1 MGLAASQARLLTI
14 TSRLSNTELRQQQ
27 IANTKMR
34 LSADQEQVSTK
45 YSNALNNQTLTL
57 NDAPMTY
64 SDLVAAGYS
73 VVRTSDGASTQA
85 TTRTIERTTKNESL
99 KPSMTVEAKKAQ
111 EPQKPTVTRPAS
123 QPTAPVQPTNR
134 QKLDFSNLN
143 QTITYLQQYD
153 STSNSMTS
161 GGYIEGVR
169 GTALGQVNSLYNQAV
184 ARGSYNSS
192 SVQAL
197 KTLSSHVTTY
207 LGLGNG
213 HLNNLSAFISEKN
226 AAVSADSYDVSVYNS
241 LVSDKSSTIWTT
253 YNSQKSSYDTQNAAW
268 TAWSNYDTNH
278 KTWENELAQ
287 LENAWTAYNNS
298 SVTETVT
305 EELEAKND
313 LVEALKSNS
322 DFLIQG
328 ILSGYLTLMKD
339 GQEVSLAG
347 SKEISTV
354 YDKTDDAQAEAE
366 YKAEMAKINRKEKAL
381 DNEMKRLDTE
391 HSALQTELESIKAI
405 ISDHAGKDF
414 NLFS

>member
-64 SDLVAAGYS
+64 YDLVAAGYS
-73 VVRTSDGASTQA
+73 VVRTSDGVSTQA

-123 QPTAPVQPTNR
+123 QPTAPVQPTTVDFAPVFSELS
-134 QKLDFSNLN
+134 KLNEKAREYNTKGGAIDSFRWSMGSQITSLKTIATKVAAVTTSAVERVSTLQDSWSKN
-143 QTITYLQQYD
+143 ITYTGKTNPWLTNFPQYMND
-153 STSNSMTS
+153 YNSAYSACMS
-161 GGYIEGVR
+161 AQSSYN
-169 GTALGQVNSLYNQAV
+169 AQVNNQ
-184 ARGSYNSS
+184 NSS
-192 SVQAL
+192 MWKQ
-197 KTLSSHVTTY
+197 
-207 LGLGNG
+207 
-213 HLNNLSAFISEKN
+213 
-226 AAVSADSYDVSVYNS
+226 
-241 LVSDKSSTIWTT
+241 
-253 YNSQKSSYDTQNAAW
+253 YNSQKSSYDTQNDAW
-268 TAWSNYDTNH
+268 TAWNNYDANH
-278 KTWENELAQ
+278 KTWENEVAQ
-287 LENAWTAYNNS
+287 LENAWAAYNNS
-298 SVTETVT
+298 SVTVT
-305 EELEAKND
+305 ETEEVEAKND
-313 LVEALKSNS
+313 LAEALKSNS

-339 GQEVSLAG
+339 GQQVSLAG

-354 YDKTDDAQAEAE
+354 YDKSDDAQAEAE
-366 YKAEMAKINRKEKAL
+366 YNAAMAKINRKEKAL

-391 HSALQTELESIKAI
+391 HSALQTELESIKSI
-405 ISDHAGKDF
+405 ISNHASKDF

>member
-123 QPTAPVQPTNR
+123 QPTAPVQPTTVDFAPVFSELS
-134 QKLDFSNLN
+134 KLNEKARAYNTNGGAIDSFRWSMGSQITSLKTIATKVAAVTTSAVERVSTLQDSWSKN
-143 QTITYLQQYD
+143 ITYTGKTNPWLTNFPQYMND
-153 STSNSMTS
+153 YNSAYGACMS
-161 GGYIEGVR
+161 AQSSYN
-169 GTALGQVNSLYNQAV
+169 AQVNNQ
-184 ARGSYNSS
+184 NSS
-192 SVQAL
+192 MWKQ
-197 KTLSSHVTTY
+197 
-207 LGLGNG
+207 
-213 HLNNLSAFISEKN
+213 
-226 AAVSADSYDVSVYNS
+226 
-241 LVSDKSSTIWTT
+241 
-253 YNSQKSSYDTQNAAW
+253 YNSQKSSYDTQNDAW
-268 TAWSNYDTNH
+268 TAWNNYDVNH

-287 LENAWTAYNNS
+287 LENDWAAYNNS
-298 SVTETVT
+298 SVTVT
-305 EELEAKND
+305 ETEEVEAKND
-313 LVEALKSNS
+313 LAEALKSNS

-328 ILSGYLTLMKD
+328 LLSGYLTLMKD
-339 GQEVSLAG
+339 GQQVSLAG

-354 YDKTDDAQAEAE
+354 YDKSDDAQAEAE
-366 YKAEMAKINRKEKAL
+366 YNAAMAKINRKEKAL

-391 HSALQTELESIKAI
+391 HSALQTELESIKSI
-405 ISDHAGKDF
+405 ISNHASNDF

>member
-73 VVRTSDGASTQA
+73 VVRNSDSVSAANVLTQ
-85 TTRTIERTTKNESL
+85 N
-99 KPSMTVEAKKAQ
+99 V
-111 EPQKPTVTRPAS
+111 QKPTLPRPENVTPCKKIT
-123 QPTAPVQPTNR
+123 QTVQSGTQTVNAAEYMKSLYDSFSAVKTVFTNKCADYTETMV
-134 QKLDFSNLN
+134 QKLPFVKQLSAACLSIGDSTEADYLNKKIAEAEEAIQDAQSHNYQNSQSGSYKISMNMFVYKHLNAGMTIWSNSTN
-143 QTITYLQQYD
+143 AGQKYASQTITLPAESSQVEVDDPTDKARYEREYNASKEAWAQYD
-153 STSNSMTS
+153 AAIASS
-161 GGYIEGVR
+161 GNQS
-169 GTALGQVNSLYNQAV
+169 QV
-184 ARGSYNSS
+184 
-192 SVQAL
+192 
-197 KTLSSHVTTY
+197 
-207 LGLGNG
+207 
-213 HLNNLSAFISEKN
+213 
-226 AAVSADSYDVSVYNS
+226 D
-241 LVSDKSSTIWTT
+241 
-253 YNSQKSSYDTQNAAW
+253 
-268 TAWSNYDTNH
+268 
-278 KTWENELAQ
+278 LA
-287 LENAWTAYNNS
+287 
-298 SVTETVT
+298 
-305 EELEAKND
+305 
-313 LVEALKSNS
+313 EALKSNS

-339 GQEVSLAG
+339 GQQVSLAG

-354 YDKTDDAQAEAE
+354 YDKSDDAQAEAE
-366 YKAEMAKINRKEKAL
+366 YNAAMAKINRKEKAL

-391 HSALQTELESIKAI
+391 HSALQTELESIKSI